1 MTFRLWRCFFF
12 SLEVGDAV
20 IELVDILDP
29 LLTIVAILLRSHH
42 HHVVRVRVGGGVLEL
57 FDNVNSRSTIELEII
72 VVPS

>member
-1 MTFRLWRCFFF
+1 MWFVFF

-29 LLTIVAILLRSHH
+29 LLTIVAILLRNHH